1 LGAITNSEKGRK
13 RVPLLRTGKDRRQ
26 VPFVCVSPSRT
37 LLELSLWFSGLQVCH
52 VPVIDER
59 ARVIGVITPLEVL
72 DVIDRNRTDLVKSLL
87 SIRVSE
93 VVHPAPLLALD
104 DPVDEVVLRVLGDR
118 CKCGVMLDSNGQPV
132 AIISCYDVLKLALG
146 VEGLSES
153 LAEIPVSAVTSKVK
167 VLPLETTVRQ
177 AITALVSYSGEPLVI
192 EQTDFAVTSRSLL
205 GSILSP
211 KAIPKLLRGDE
222 EVLDSYLV
230 YENDALV
237 RAPVIPNDKSLAEVI
252 RLVADAKAEIL
263 RVENN
268 GYVTVRNLIELVR
281 NRLRALANA

>member
-1 LGAITNSEKGRK
+1 MESVANSEKTGNEA
-13 RVPLLRTGKDRRQ
+13 PILRSGKDKRQ
-26 VPFVCVSPSRT
+26 APFLYVSPSRT

-59 ARVIGVITPLEVL
+59 ARVIGVITPLDVL
-72 DVIDRNRTDLVKSLL
+72 DVIDRSRTDLVKSLL

-104 DPVDEVVLRVLGDR
+104 DPVDKVVPRVLGDR

-153 LAEIPVSAVTSKVK
+153 LAEIPASAITSKVK
-167 VLPLETTVRQ
+167 VLPFETTVRQ
-177 AITALVSYSGEPLVI
+177 AITALVSYSGEPLVV

-205 GSILSP
+205 SSILSP
-211 KAIPKLLRGDE
+211 KAIPKLLKGDE

-230 YENDALV
+230 HENDALV
-237 RAPVIPNDKSLAEVI
+237 RVPVISNGRSLVEVI
-252 RLVADAKAEIL
+252 RILADAKAEIL
-263 RVENN
+263 RVEND

>member
-1 LGAITNSEKGRK
+1 LESVANSEKAGNEITI
-13 RVPLLRTGKDRRQ
+13 LRTGKDKRQ
-26 VPFVCVSPSRT
+26 APFVYVSPSRT

-59 ARVIGVITPLEVL
+59 TRVIGVITPHDVL
-72 DVIDRNRTDLVKSLL
+72 HVIERNQTDIVRSLL

-93 VVHPAPLLALD
+93 VAHPVPLLSLD
-104 DPVDEVVLRVLGDR
+104 DPVDEVVLRVLDDQ

-153 LAEIPVSAVTSKVK
+153 LAEIPVGAVASKVK
-167 VLPLETTVRQ
+167 VLPFETTVRQ
-177 AITALVSYSGEPLVI
+177 AITALVSYLGEPLVI

-205 GSILSP
+205 SSILSP
-211 KAIPKLLRGDE
+211 KAIPKLLKGDE

-237 RAPVIPNDKSLAEVI
+237 RVPVISNGRSLVEVI
-252 RLVADAKAEIL
+252 RLLADAKAEIL
-263 RVENN
+263 VVENK
-268 GYVTVRNLIELVR
+268 GYVTIRNLIELVR
-281 NRLRALANA
+281 NQLRALSTA

>member
-1 LGAITNSEKGRK
+1 MESVTNSEKVRNE
-13 RVPLLRTGKDRRQ
+13 VPILRTDKDKRQ
-26 VPFVCVSPSRT
+26 TPFVYVSPSRT
-37 LLELSLWFSGLQVCH
+37 LLELSLWFSGLQACH
-52 VPVIDER
+52 IPVIDER
-59 ARVIGVITPLEVL
+59 ARVIGVIAPHDVL
-72 DVIDRNRTDLVKSLL
+72 HVIERNQTDLVKSLL
-87 SIRVSE
+87 SIRASE
-93 VVHPAPLLALD
+93 VAHPAPLLALD
-104 DPVDEVVLRVLGDR
+104 DPVDEVVLRVLDDQ
-118 CKCGVMLDSNGQPV
+118 CKCGVMLDSFGQPV
-132 AIISCYDVLKLALG
+132 AIVSCCDALKLALA

-153 LAEIPVSAVTSKVK
+153 LAEIPASAVTSKVK
-167 VLPLETTVRQ
+167 VLPFETTVRQ

-205 GSILSP
+205 SSILSP

-237 RAPVIPNDKSLAEVI
+237 RAPVIPNDRSLSEVI